1 LEPDAVLLPP
11 PPTVTGA
18 LAPAVVPFAPAE
30 ADGEEFTALTCT
42 PPVELLAEFPPPTC
56 TAPTEFDAVLLP
68 GPPTVVGTEPET
80 DAPAWLAPA
89 DGSTPML
96 PA

>member
-1 LEPDAVLLPP
+1 MLPP

-42 PPVELLAEFPPPTC
+42 PPVELLEEFPPPTC

-68 GPPTVVGTEPET
+68 EPPTEIGTVPET
-80 DAPAWLAPA
+80 DAPAWVAPA
-89 DGSTPML
+89 DGSTPMV